1 MSITKRS
8 ERDDVL
14 AAVEIAERIGY
25 QHLICHLK
33 AAFVVKLMEGR
44 HQPETSAA
52 DYVNKCCP
60 AYPQE
65 MHRDLVK
72 SEGWRRIWNWLW
84 Y

>member
-1 MSITKRS
+1 MAKPS

-33 AAFVVKLMEGR
+33 AAFVVKLMDEQQR
-44 HQPETSAA
+44 PEKSAV
-52 DYVNKCCP
+52 DYVNKCCQ

-72 SEGWRRIWNWLW
+72 SEWWGRIWNWLW